1 MNKINIS
8 GIYIY
13 RSLRND
19 QNVNTNFDDLE
30 FGRGTMD
37 LTQQD
42 NIVKGIFDTGGGYKM
57 TMEGT
62 VESDDIHSYLRM
74 TGYDLHGTVTD
85 KWIYDYHGMIVPSW
99 SNAVKQIPAIT
110 GSVIRTV
117 DHGSSKAGVT
127 TTFYMVQGV

>member
-42 NIVKGIFDTGGGYKM
+42 DSVRGVFDMGGGYKM

-62 VESDDIHSYLRM
+62 VESDNIHAYLRM
-74 TGYDLHGTVTD
+74 TAYGLPGTVTD
-85 KWIYDYHGMIVPSW
+85 KWIYDYYGMIVPSW
-99 SNAVKQIPAIT
+99 PNAVKQIPTIT